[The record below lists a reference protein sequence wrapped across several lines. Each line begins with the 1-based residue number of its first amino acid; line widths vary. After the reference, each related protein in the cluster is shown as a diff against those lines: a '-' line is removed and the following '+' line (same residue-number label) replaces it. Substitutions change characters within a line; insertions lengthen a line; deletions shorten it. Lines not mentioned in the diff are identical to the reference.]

1 MTEPTRYDEVTIDPE
16 YRRSYDHYLST
27 MHPQDEAAQAAAAE
41 LAYAWTK
48 LQQSLR
54 ALRPAPKTTN
64 HVAHGLLLAFTVFIG
79 GPVAFLI
86 GVGATIG
93 NEAEGVEPHPEA
105 FWSMMALWAVVVVL
119 QGLVWALSARQR

>member
-27 MHPQDEAAQAAAAE
+27 GATPADAANY
-41 LAYAWTK
+41 AYAWTK
-48 LQQSLR
+48 RQQSQ
-54 ALRPAPKTTN
+54 PAPAPSTTN

-79 GPVAFLI
+79 GPVAFLV